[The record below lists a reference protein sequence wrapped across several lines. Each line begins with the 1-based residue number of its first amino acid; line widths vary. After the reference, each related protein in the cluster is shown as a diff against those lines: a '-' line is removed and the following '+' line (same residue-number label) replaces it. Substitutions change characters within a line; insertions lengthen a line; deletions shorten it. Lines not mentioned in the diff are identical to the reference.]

1 MSFVRFAL
9 CLQSY
14 QPVIREVVVV
24 EHDRTCI
31 RQSGYI
37 LVHPCDNFQDI
48 YSDMYTCSLEIK
60 EHEPEKAAT
69 EMVQRGGRQTCIS
82 GYVCDCH
89 PSCQTTSVKWTHCT
103 TYSSDCLGKDLLIR
117 GDFKCTS
124 ADLPK
129 VTNTNFPSF
138 LSIFFSSSICLAE
151 QNGGLQKW
159 KPLSQSPEPQR

>member
-1 MSFVRFAL
+1 MSIVRFAL

-31 RQSGYI
+31 RQSSYI
-37 LVHPCDNFQDI
+37 LDHPCDNFQDI

-82 GYVCDCH
+82 GYVCDRH
-89 PSCQTTSVKWTHCT
+89 PSCQTTSVK
-103 TYSSDCLGKDLLIR
+103 
-117 GDFKCTS
+117 
-124 ADLPK
+124 
-129 VTNTNFPSF
+129 
-138 LSIFFSSSICLAE
+138 
-151 QNGGLQKW
+151 
-159 KPLSQSPEPQR
+159 